1 MASLITTTPQTTI
14 KDPDVPQNANAT
26 TNKTTNKTTATTKQ
40 EIKDI
45 LAKAKKDKMHFKVW
59 SSNLGSS
66 SIKFKRA
73 TVDNKYA
80 TPLATEDWIDECI
93 GDVYWIAKKRWKKR
107 KKRESKQGL
116 RQMAKNYANKLRV
129 QLKLMSHTKI
139 VSKIG
144 DLVER
149 DYYKFQQNQIESG
162 GYYLKAPTKDVEK
175 QLHDWLEERPTTEE
189 FICRMI
195 SVDALDKWITIPF
208 FSMSLQKQRDIDF
221 LQMYVFKI
229 KMDYCLENIDRMD
242 NVDDDSWG
250 AEDGEYCDGDD
261 ANDF

>member
-93 GDVYWIAKKRWKKR
+93 DDD
-107 KKRESKQGL
+107 GL

-175 QLHDWLEERPTTEE
+175 QLHDWLEEGPTTEE

-208 FSMSLQKQRDIDF
+208 FSMSLQKQRDINF

>member
-26 TNKTTNKTTATTKQ
+26 TNKTTATTKKK

-93 GDVYWIAKKRWKKR
+93 DDD
-107 KKRESKQGL
+107 GL

-175 QLHDWLEERPTTEE
+175 QLHDWLEEGPTTEE

-208 FSMSLQKQRDIDF
+208 FSMSLQKQRDINF